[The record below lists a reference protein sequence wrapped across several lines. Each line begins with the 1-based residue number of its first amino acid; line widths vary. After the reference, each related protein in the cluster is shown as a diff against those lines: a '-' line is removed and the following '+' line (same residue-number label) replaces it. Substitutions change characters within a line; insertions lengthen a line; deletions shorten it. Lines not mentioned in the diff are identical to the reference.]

1 MNVILITIDSLRADH
16 MGSMG
21 YVKKLTPYLDKI
33 ADEGVL
39 FTNAFSYGSTTF
51 TSVPPLLTSSPFIS
65 YYHFHEFHKTINK
78 SMNIHDSLERYKKLI
93 IKHFESNV
101 TIAGALREHGYETAA
116 FNSNPYLSRYYGYG
130 KDFSHFDD
138 SFVEYNFGKRMRE
151 KVKVALMS
159 TKLENLAK
167 RLYFLV
173 CRNNIPYERAE
184 TINKKAISWLAAKKP
199 ENFFM
204 WLHYMDTHAP
214 YKPPKQFRP
223 EISSLKMSDLG
234 RKILC
239 KEDISN
245 GELNQLIELYDG
257 GIKYVDHSIKCL
269 LDDLKDL
276 MLLEDT
282 IIIITADHGE
292 EFKEHGDFL
301 HVETKLYE
309 ELIHIPLIIYNSGHC
324 ATINETV
331 SHIDIAPTILEMLN
345 LPKVKTFKGNSLI
358 SILNGEARSGVIS
371 EGIGSQSIGDD
382 LKLIISYRT
391 KKWKYIL
398 NKMKDENE
406 LYNLEE
412 NPNEMENLKDVKK
425 DIAESLNSII
435 LEYILHQKKLVAT
448 DVKKE
453 KMIGKIKKLK
463 KGKKIS

>member
-1 MNVILITIDSLRADH
+1 
-16 MGSMG
+16 
-21 YVKKLTPYLDKI
+21 
-33 ADEGVL
+33 
-39 FTNAFSYGSTTF
+39 
-51 TSVPPLLTSSPFIS
+51 
-65 YYHFHEFHKTINK
+65 
-78 SMNIHDSLERYKKLI
+78 
-93 IKHFESNV
+93 
-101 TIAGALREHGYETAA
+101 
-116 FNSNPYLSRYYGYG
+116 
-130 KDFSHFDD
+130 
-138 SFVEYNFGKRMRE
+138 
-151 KVKVALMS
+151 
-159 TKLENLAK
+159 
-167 RLYFLV
+167 
-173 CRNNIPYERAE
+173 
-184 TINKKAISWLAAKKP
+184 
-199 ENFFM
+199 
-204 WLHYMDTHAP
+204 
-214 YKPPKQFRP
+214 
-223 EISSLKMSDLG
+223 MSDLG

-245 GELNQLIELYDG
+245 AELNQLIELYDG

-282 IIIITADHGE
+282 IIIITADHGD

-301 HVETKLYE
+301 HVETKLYD

-331 SHIDIAPTILEMLN
+331 SHIDIAPTIMEMLN

-358 SILNGEARSGVIS
+358 SILNGEERSGVIS
-371 EGIGSQSIGDD
+371 EGIGSQSIGSD

-412 NPNEMENLKDVKK
+412 NPNEVENLKDVKK